1 MITEKQ
7 KKFILDNLDILDVYS
22 LESIIEDLIDNMSKD
37 YASKLM
43 FDMDDAGYDRTLE
56 EFETVEKH
64 RALIGEI
71 DGIENVEPMTFPYV
85 IYHATLR
92 EDEAK
97 DTLTNEEVLANSKDT
112 KANQVKVPK
121 VVG

>member
-1 MITEKQ
+1 MVTKEK
-7 KKFILDNLDILDVYS
+7 L
-22 LESIIEDLIDNMSKD
+22 KD
-37 YASKLM
+37 YAAKLM
-43 FDMDDAGYDRTLE
+43 FDMDDEGYDRTLE

-64 RALIGEI
+64 MALIGEI
-71 DGIENVEPMTFPYV
+71 EGIDAIEPMTFPYV

-97 DTLTNEEVLANSKDT
+97 DCLSNEEVLANAKES

>member
-1 MITEKQ
+1 MVTK
-7 KKFILDNLDILDVYS
+7 DNL
-22 LESIIEDLIDNMSKD
+22 KD

-43 FDMDDAGYDRTLE
+43 FDMDEAGYDRTLK
-56 EFETVEKH
+56 EFETIEKH
-64 RALIGEI
+64 MALIGEI
-71 DGIENVEPMTFPYV
+71 EKIEEVEPMTFPYV

-97 DTLTNEEVLANSKDT
+97 DCLSNDEVLANSKDK
-112 KANQVKVPK
+112 KADQIKVPK

>member
-1 MITEKQ
+1 MVTKEK
-7 KKFILDNLDILDVYS
+7 L
-22 LESIIEDLIDNMSKD
+22 KD
-37 YASKLM
+37 YAAKLM
-43 FDMDDAGYDRTLE
+43 FDMDDEGYDRTLE

-64 RALIGEI
+64 MALIGEI
-71 DGIENVEPMTFPYV
+71 EGIEDVEPMTFPYV

>member
-1 MITEKQ
+1 MVTKEK
-7 KKFILDNLDILDVYS
+7 L
-22 LESIIEDLIDNMSKD
+22 KD
-37 YASKLM
+37 YAAKLM
-43 FDMDDAGYDRTLE
+43 FDMDDEGYDRTLE

-64 RALIGEI
+64 MALIGEI
-71 DGIENVEPMTFPYV
+71 EGIDKIEPMTFPYV

-97 DTLTNEEVLANSKDT
+97 DCLTNEEVLANAKES

>member
-1 MITEKQ
+1 MVTKE
-7 KKFILDNLDILDVYS
+7 NL
-22 LESIIEDLIDNMSKD
+22 KD
-37 YASKLM
+37 YAAKLM
-43 FDMDDAGYDRTLE
+43 FDMDDEGYDRTLK

-64 RALIGEI
+64 MELIGK
-71 DGIENVEPMTFPYV
+71 IENIDKIEPMTFPYV
-85 IYHATLR
+85 IYHANLR

-97 DTLTNEEVLANSKDT
+97 ECLTNEEVLANAKDT

>member
-1 MITEKQ
+1 MVTKEK
-7 KKFILDNLDILDVYS
+7 L
-22 LESIIEDLIDNMSKD
+22 KD
-37 YASKLM
+37 YAARLM

-56 EFETVEKH
+56 EFETVEQH
-64 RALIGEI
+64 MSLIGEI
-71 DGIENVEPMTFPYV
+71 DGIEEVEPMTFPYV
-85 IYHATLR
+85 IYHSSLR

-97 DTLTNEEVLANSKDT
+97 DCLTNEEVLSNSKEI

>member
-1 MITEKQ
+1 MVT
-7 KKFILDNLDILDVYS
+7 KK
-22 LESIIEDLIDNMSKD
+22 DLKE

-43 FDMDDAGYDRTLE
+43 FDMDDDGYERTLE

-64 RALIGEI
+64 MALISEI
-71 DGIENVEPMTFPYV
+71 SEIENVEPMTFPYV
-85 IYHATLR
+85 IYHATFR

-97 DTLTNEEVLANSKDT
+97 DCLTNDEVLANSKEV
-112 KANQVKVPK
+112 KADQIKVPK

>member
-1 MITEKQ
+1 MVTKEK
-7 KKFILDNLDILDVYS
+7 L
-22 LESIIEDLIDNMSKD
+22 KD

-43 FDMDDAGYDRTLE
+43 FDMDAAGYDRTLE

-64 RALIGEI
+64 MALIGEI
-71 DGIENVEPMTFPYV
+71 YGIEEIEPMTFPYV
-85 IYHATLR
+85 IYHAALR
-92 EDEAK
+92 EDEGK
-97 DTLTNEEVLANSKDT
+97 DCLSNEEVLANSKDT

>member
-1 MITEKQ
+1 MVTKEK
-7 KKFILDNLDILDVYS
+7 L
-22 LESIIEDLIDNMSKD
+22 KD
-37 YASKLM
+37 YAAKLM
-43 FDMDDAGYDRTLE
+43 FDMDDEGYDRTLE

-64 RALIGEI
+64 MAFIGQIE
-71 DGIENVEPMTFPYV
+71 GIEDVEPMTFPYV
-85 IYHATLR
+85 IYHSSLR

-97 DTLTNEEVLANSKDT
+97 DCLTNEEVLANAKES

>member
-1 MITEKQ
+1 MVTKEK
-7 KKFILDNLDILDVYS
+7 L
-22 LESIIEDLIDNMSKD
+22 KD
-37 YASKLM
+37 YAGKLM
-43 FDMDDAGYDRTLE
+43 FDMDDQGYDRTLE

-64 RALIGEI
+64 MAFIGEI
-71 DGIENVEPMTFPYV
+71 EGIEEVEPMTFPYV
-85 IYHATLR
+85 IYHASLR

-97 DTLTNEEVLANSKDT
+97 DCLTNEEVLANAKES

>member
-1 MITEKQ
+1 MITKEK
-7 KKFILDNLDILDVYS
+7 L
-22 LESIIEDLIDNMSKD
+22 KD

-64 RALIGEI
+64 MALIGEI

-92 EDEAK
+92 EDEAN
-97 DTLTNEEVLANSKDT
+97 DTLTNEQVLANSKDT

>member
-1 MITEKQ
+1 MVTKEK
-7 KKFILDNLDILDVYS
+7 L
-22 LESIIEDLIDNMSKD
+22 KD
-37 YASKLM
+37 YAAKLM

-64 RALIGEI
+64 MALIGEI
-71 DGIENVEPMTFPYV
+71 DGIENVDPMTFPYV